1 MTLVIL
7 AAGMGSRYGGLKQ
20 IDPIGPSGE
29 FIVDYSIYDAI
40 KAGFDKVVFIIKREN
55 LDLFRDTVGKRVEKH
70 IKVEYVFQDINDI
83 PDGFSV
89 PDERSKPWGTGHAVI
104 SAADVVDDGFVVI
117 NSDDFYGRDTF
128 IKLGEFLKSA
138 KADVKYHFCM
148 AGFIIE
154 NTLTDNGHVSRGVCE
169 TDGNGYLTRVT
180 ERTKIQKNGGV
191 VQYFENDEWHT
202 IPAGSTVSMN
212 CWAFSPDLFG
222 ELKRLFIG
230 FFDKASNLSK
240 DEFYL
245 PFAVQDLIDE
255 GKCDVKVL
263 STNAKWYGVTYHE
276 DRQMVVN
283 AIKDMVADGVYPEKL
298 W

>member
-40 KAGFDKVVFIIKREN
+40 KAGFNKVVFIIKREN

-70 IKVEYVFQDINDI
+70 IEVEYVFQDINDV

-89 PDERSKPWGTGHAVI
+89 PENRSKPWGTGHAVI
-104 SAADVVDDGFVVI
+104 SAADKVSDGFAVI
-117 NSDDFYGRDTF
+117 NSDDFYGRDSF
-128 IKLGEFLKSA
+128 MKLGEFIKGNKPDS
-138 KADVKYHFCM
+138 KYHFCM
-148 AGFIIE
+148 AGFILE
-154 NTLTDNGHVSRGVCE
+154 NTLTDNGHVSRGVCQ
-169 TDGNGYLTRVT
+169 TDDNGYLACVT
-180 ERTKIQKNGGV
+180 ERTKIQKNGDL

-202 IPAGSTVSMN
+202 IQSGSTVSMN
-212 CWAFSPDLFG
+212 CWAFSPDLFA
-222 ELKRLFIG
+222 ELKRLFKG
-230 FFDKASNLSK
+230 FFNKANDLSK

-263 STNAKWYGVTYHE
+263 NTDAKWYGVTYHE
-276 DRQMVVN
+276 DREMVVN
-283 AIKDMVADGVYPEKL
+283 AIKKMVTDGVYPEKL

>member
-138 KADVKYHFCM
+138 NTDTKYHFCM

-180 ERTKIQKNGGV
+180 ERTKIQKNGEL

-212 CWAFSPDLFG
+212 CWAFSPDLFS

-283 AIKDMVADGVYPEKL
+283 AIKNMVVDGVYPEKL